1 MKSDKNIDLIIELI
15 NQFPYDLTEKLK
27 LNKLNEELKK
37 KGNKTISRTTYYKL
51 KRNYPQVFISNK
63 NSPSI
68 PRLLSHRKSV
78 RDIPLHPKAVW
89 ARNAKSSQAS

>member
-51 KRNYPQVFISNK
+51 KRYYPQVFISNK
-63 NSPSI
+63 NAE
-68 PRLLSHRKSV
+68 K
-78 RDIPLHPKAVW
+78 KA
-89 ARNAKSSQAS
+89 S